1 MRIDRVLKRASPRR
15 FAARIVLVVFLG
27 THLPLLALLLYAQ
40 CCNGGAAG
48 NAGALAVVALAAL
61 AGMGLCLVALRAI
74 LSPLYRLHDALIA
87 VGRRRAARR
96 DFGDGTATVA
106 VLTDRLV
113 QSLSRELQQ
122 SRLAADTD
130 PLTGVLNRRGFDRL
144 LRSDA
149 SGAMIYLDL
158 DHFKSVNDR
167 LGHDAGDAVLI
178 EAAVLL
184 SDTLRNGDCLARFG
198 GEEFVIFLEGADAGT
213 ASRIAERLR
222 ATLEQFLRAGDRPV
236 TASVGVALKHWTMEP
251 DEAVR
256 EADAAAYRAKA
267 AGRNR
272 VELCP
277 RAQAELTAG

>member
-1 MRIDRVLKRASPRR
+1 MRIDRVLNRMSPRR
-15 FAARIVLVVFLG
+15 FAMRIVLVVFLG

-40 CCNGGAAG
+40 CCNGGAVG
-48 NAGALAVVALAAL
+48 NAGALAVVALATL

-74 LSPLYRLHDALIA
+74 LSPLYRIHDALIA
-87 VGRRRAARR
+87 VGRRRRPAPP

-184 SDTLRNGDCLARFG
+184 SRTLRNGDYLARFG

-222 ATLEQFLRAGDRPV
+222 ATLEQFLRAGDQPV

-277 RAQAELTAG
+277 RAQAELTA